1 MIAPGRSAA
10 LRIAFGLLALT
21 IGLLLL
27 TRLSADVYVTSLRG
41 SVLIVTVAVLLVLG
55 IGSLVSS
62 RRNAEYDFS
71 AALPDRVRSAFN
83 ALTEGLLIIDNNER
97 IVMANDAFA
106 QLVDIP
112 IESLAG
118 KRASSLDWRSE
129 RARSRAESLPWVKTL
144 RRGLSDRGVCLRMLS
159 SEGDIRTFR
168 VNSTPI
174 GDEDGKSRGALVT
187 FDDVTEVE
195 TKNAD
200 LRRTLRKLE
209 KSTGEINRQN
219 AELRFLATRDHLTGC
234 LNRRAFFER
243 YDELFES
250 ARTKGDALSCIMLD
264 LDRFKRINDNYG
276 HTIGDDVI
284 RLMAEM
290 LKKEC
295 GENDLICRYGGE
307 EFCIVLPGVA
317 IDEAEAVAE
326 RLCQS
331 IREMSALRFE
341 GKFQITISAGIS
353 SQNDDHVISMD
364 LVNEADMALFAAKQR
379 GRNRC
384 VQWNQGVVDDG
395 DEAVDSD
402 TALTQRVATTK
413 MPFFMKTGAHEL
425 PPKDIVRLRE
435 RVAELEARLADSHY
449 ARTEIECD
457 LKTLPGLPTRMDF
470 SDRISEVLKR
480 SERYNLTFAVLHLDI
495 DLYDHIRDTLGPQ
508 AGDELLDE
516 VMTRM
521 AASIRNCDV
530 VAHIGD
536 KRAAARLSRLST
548 DGFGIALTDLKDPDS
563 VTWILQRLFG
573 CLEEPVVIDG
583 QEIYANCS
591 IGAALYPQDG
601 HDVESL
607 LRHASTARSRA
618 KEQVGQTK
626 FLYYADEMNRLANQR
641 ISLDAQMRH
650 ALAEGQFWVAYQ
662 PKVDLKSGHVKAM
675 EALIRWNHPEMGNVP
690 PNDFISVAES
700 TGFIVEI
707 GTWVL
712 RESCK
717 QVKRWI
723 DSGQSDIRVAV
734 NVSMIQLAANTFV
747 EEVLTILEETGIDPR
762 NLELEITETAVMN
775 NVETAAR
782 QLSEL
787 RSRGINI
794 SIDDFG
800 TGYSSLAYLKSFA
813 LDYVKIDCSFV
824 ADIETDGDSEALIA
838 AVIVMAHRLGLK
850 VSAEGVETEGQLER
864 LRALDCD
871 ELQGHLLGRPTD
883 AAAATEIVLADAAL
897 IPSLDDTDSEA
908 TRAQQ
913 HIDEE
918 CIDRILQASNAS

>member
-1 MIAPGRSAA
+1 MIAPGRSVA
-10 LRIAFGLLALT
+10 LRIAFGSLALT
-21 IGLLLL
+21 VCLLLL
-27 TRLSADVYVTSLRG
+27 TRISADVYVNSLRG
-41 SVLIVTVAVLLVLG
+41 SVLFVTVAVLLVLG

-62 RRNAEYDFS
+62 RRSVEYDFS
-71 AALPDRVRSAFN
+71 AVLPDRVRRAFN
-83 ALTEGLLIIDNNER
+83 ALTEGLLIIDESER

-106 QLVDIP
+106 KLVDVP
-112 IESLAG
+112 IESLTG
-118 KRASSLDWRSE
+118 RRASGLEWRSE

-144 RRGLSDRGVCLRMLS
+144 QRGLSDRGVCLRMLS
-159 SEGDIRTFR
+159 AEGEIRTFR

-174 GDEDGKSRGALVT
+174 GDDNGKSRGALVT

-209 KSTGEINRQN
+209 KSTDEINRQN
-219 AELRFLATRDHLTGC
+219 AELRFLATRDYLTGC

-243 YDELFES
+243 YDTLFEN
-250 ARTKGDALSCIMLD
+250 ARSNGDALSCIMLD
-264 LDRFKRINDNYG
+264 LDRFKQINDNYG

-284 RLMAEM
+284 RLMAEL

-295 GENDLICRYGGE
+295 RESDLVCRYGGE
-307 EFCIVLPGVA
+307 EFCIVLPGVV
-317 IDEAEAVAE
+317 IDEAESVAE
-326 RLCQS
+326 RLCKS
-331 IREMSALRFE
+331 IRDTSSVRFE

-379 GRNRC
+379 GRNQC
-384 VQWNQGVVDDG
+384 VQWGQSVVEDG
-395 DEAVDSD
+395 DEALDSD
-402 TALTQRVATTK
+402 TALTQRVSTTK
-413 MPFFMKTGAHEL
+413 MPIFMKTGAHEL

-435 RVAELEARLADSHY
+435 RVAELEARLEDSHY
-449 ARTEIECD
+449 SGTDIESE
-457 LKTLPGLPTRMDF
+457 LKTLPGMPTRTDF
-470 SDRISEVLKR
+470 SDRIGEVLNR

-495 DLYDHIRDTLGPQ
+495 DLYDHIKDTLGPQ

-536 KRAAARLSRLST
+536 KRAAARLSRLSS
-548 DGFGIALTDLKDPDS
+548 DGFGIALTDLKDPES

-573 CLEEPVVIDG
+573 CLEEPVVIEG

-601 HDVESL
+601 HDVDSL

-618 KEQVGQTK
+618 KELVGQTK
-626 FLYYADEMNRLANQR
+626 FLYYSDEMNRLATQR

-650 ALAEGQFWVAYQ
+650 ALAEGQFWIAYQ
-662 PKVDLKSGHVKAM
+662 PKVDLKSGRVKAM

-690 PNDFISVAES
+690 PGDFVSVAES

-712 RESCK
+712 RESCN

-762 NLELEITETAVMN
+762 NLELEVTETAVMN

-850 VSAEGVETEGQLER
+850 VSAEGVENEGQLER

-871 ELQGHLLGRPTD
+871 EIQGYLLGRPTD
-883 AAAATEIVLADAAL
+883 AAAATEIVLADTTL
-897 IPSLDDTDSEA
+897 IPSLDAESEA
-908 TRAQQ
+908 TIAQK
-913 HIDEE
+913 HVDEE
-918 CIDRILQASNAS
+918 YIDRILRASSAS